1 VKILR
6 FIVHI
11 MTWELFL
18 ALIGIVVWSYCTVR
32 IMRYLNKVDPVD
44 KAMKERIAINKMNA
58 RPYQESIKV
67 KVSETPQFEQVTAEQ
82 VLAGQKEIDEQL
94 EIAIAEWREQEMLEI
109 VLMTDVELAQS
120 TDFLCVEERQRR
132 AELVLKE
139 EAEKK
144 QKQEQKNKLAGGVGE
159 GQPPKVQAQPNTE
172 IAPPLSPQ
180 AFKARHQDNVNKA
193 MDAFK

>member
-18 ALIGIVVWSYCTVR
+18 ALIATVVWSYCTAK
-32 IMRYLNKVDPVD
+32 IMRYLNKVDPID

-58 RPYQESIKV
+58 RLYQETIKV
-67 KVSETPQFEQVTAEQ
+67 IVSETPQFEQVTEEQ

-94 EIAIAEWREQEMLEI
+94 AIAIAEWREQEMLEI
-109 VLMTDVELAQS
+109 VLMTDEELAQS
-120 TDFLCVEERQRR
+120 TDFLCIEERQRR

-139 EAEKK
+139 AEKK
-144 QKQEQKNKLAGGVGE
+144 QKQEQKNKFVDGVGE
-159 GQPPKVQAQPNTE
+159 GQPQKVKAQPNTDTT
-172 IAPPLSPQ
+172 PPLSPQ

>member
-6 FIVHI
+6 YIVHI

-18 ALIGIVVWSYCTVR
+18 ALIATVVWSYCTVR
-32 IMRYLNKVDPVD
+32 IMRYLNKVDPID

-58 RPYQESIKV
+58 RLYQESIKV
-67 KVSETPQFEQVTAEQ
+67 IVSETPQFEQVTEEQ

-109 VLMTDVELAQS
+109 VLMTDEELAQS
-120 TDFLCVEERQRR
+120 TDFLCIEERQRR

-139 EAEKK
+139 AEKK
-144 QKQEQKNKLAGGVGE
+144 QKQEQKNKFVDGVGE
-159 GQPPKVQAQPNTE
+159 EQPPKVKAQPNTDTT
-172 IAPPLSPQ
+172 PSLSPQ
-180 AFKARHQDNVNKA
+180 AFKTRHQDNVNKA

>member
-6 FIVHI
+6 YIVHI

-18 ALIGIVVWSYCTVR
+18 ALIATVVWSYCTVK
-32 IMRYLNKVDPVD
+32 IMRYLNKVDPID

-58 RPYQESIKV
+58 RLYQESIKV
-67 KVSETPQFEQVTAEQ
+67 IVSETPQFEQVTEEQ

-109 VLMTDVELAQS
+109 VLMTDEELAQS
-120 TDFLCVEERQRR
+120 TDFLCIEERQRR

-139 EAEKK
+139 AEKK
-144 QKQEQKNKLAGGVGE
+144 QKQEQKNKFVDGVEE
-159 GQPPKVQAQPNTE
+159 GQPPKVKAQPNTDTT
-172 IAPPLSPQ
+172 PPLSPQ

>member
-6 FIVHI
+6 YIVHI

-18 ALIGIVVWSYCTVR
+18 ALIGTVVWSYCTVK
-32 IMRYLNKVDPVD
+32 IMRYLNKVDPID

-58 RPYQESIKV
+58 RLYQESIKV
-67 KVSETPQFEQVTAEQ
+67 IVSETPQFEQVTEEQ

-109 VLMTDVELAQS
+109 VLMTDEELAQS
-120 TDFLCVEERQRR
+120 TDFLCIEERQRR

-139 EAEKK
+139 AEKK
-144 QKQEQKNKLAGGVGE
+144 QKQEQKNKFVDGVGE
-159 GQPPKVQAQPNTE
+159 GQPPKVKAQPNTDTT
-172 IAPPLSPQ
+172 PPLSPQ

>member
-18 ALIGIVVWSYCTVR
+18 ALIATVVWSYCTVR
-32 IMRYLNKVDPVD
+32 IMRYLNKVDPID
-44 KAMKERIAINKMNA
+44 KALKERIAINKMNA
-58 RPYQESIKV
+58 RLYQESIKV
-67 KVSETPQFEQVTAEQ
+67 VVSETPQFEQVTAEQ

-109 VLMTDVELAQS
+109 VLMTDEELAQS
-120 TDFLCVEERQRR
+120 TDFLCIEERQRR

-139 EAEKK
+139 AEKK
-144 QKQEQKNKLAGGVGE
+144 QKQEQKNKFVDGVGE
-159 GQPPKVQAQPNTE
+159 GQPPKVKAQPNTDTT
-172 IAPPLSPQ
+172 PPLSPQ